1 MRKIAMSLHSF
12 LKTFTVNYLH
22 YYIGY
27 QNLNVFITAYAVDQ
41 HRLGTLAGQA
51 EVLAHGL

>member
-1 MRKIAMSLHSF
+1 MSLHFF
-12 LKTFTVNYLH
+12 LKTFTVNYRH

-41 HRLGTLAGQA
+41 HIRGTLAGQA